1 MKGKKPALGVC
12 GDTTVGV
19 KELCR
24 ANSGRLSPS
33 LLLICVVNGKATG
46 GGTGGA
52 GEKVCADGGAIGF
65 DILLN
70 RDVLICSNPAPNP
83 ISSGAPHPPLP
94 LSVSIL
100 SFISAV
106 ISISRNLSFL
116 GGNLS
121 FTGSIPLSVQ
131 LAAVDAEGKLEEGIV
146 VDRALSSPP
155 TSKLKEEEEAEAE
168 AERGP
173 LPKAAAGDN
182 ARGGVG
188 NSAEEAE
195 KNKSV
200 LLLELSA
207 GDARAGVMTP
217 RVAGVWGRPPS
228 GTALEVDDECN
239 CKGTFKEVF
248 SWDGA
253 VIVGGTNAGA
263 GAGVEDGRDEEV
275 QGRVGSTSPTGDGL
289 GVNESNELCLEVP
302 PPPCP
307 CPCPCVCRCSLI
319 FVGDKKRVRACAR
332 LGEKYSGGSSTGV
345 GWGCNALGLAVAECG
360 DTSSG
365 VLRIWCTRFGG
376 VVGIGRWSLGGD
388 DNVVFGLCAGSDGGE
403 TEWREGMKD
412 DDDDDDD
419 DLKSVLNNFFCPAF
433 DRCTMCA

>member
-46 GGTGGA
+46 GGADGA

-100 SFISAV
+100 SFISAG

-121 FTGSIPLSVQ
+121 FTGGIPLSVQ

-182 ARGGVG
+182 AEFGRG
-188 NSAEEAE
+188 
-195 KNKSV
+195 
-200 LLLELSA
+200 
-207 GDARAGVMTP
+207 
-217 RVAGVWGRPPS
+217 
-228 GTALEVDDECN
+228 
-239 CKGTFKEVF
+239 
-248 SWDGA
+248 
-253 VIVGGTNAGA
+253 
-263 GAGVEDGRDEEV
+263 
-275 QGRVGSTSPTGDGL
+275 
-289 GVNESNELCLEVP
+289 
-302 PPPCP
+302 
-307 CPCPCVCRCSLI
+307 
-319 FVGDKKRVRACAR
+319 
-332 LGEKYSGGSSTGV
+332 
-345 GWGCNALGLAVAECG
+345 
-360 DTSSG
+360 
-365 VLRIWCTRFGG
+365 
-376 VVGIGRWSLGGD
+376 
-388 DNVVFGLCAGSDGGE
+388 
-403 TEWREGMKD
+403 
-412 DDDDDDD
+412 
-419 DLKSVLNNFFCPAF
+419 
-433 DRCTMCA
+433 